1 MNSKIR
7 ILAGITIAVL
17 GLAFFASQVDAA
29 ISIGKISAF
38 DGEAYILSGSKI
50 GKVEFV
56 GQVVNTSDKIQTID
70 GTVDV
75 TLNDGAF
82 IKISP
87 YSTTAVAEREEET
100 GWLFKRKSL
109 VRRITCFVGKLR
121 FKSGDKVK
129 DNFFQTPTAVCG
141 LRGTGINGG
150 YNPNKLESYL
160 EVFDGAAGDIKGS
173 FLRGFFENPGVDAAT
188 KSKVWKQLRKSVE
201 YFDTDSE
208 KTEGEKKLAAS
219 LVLATAA
226 QELINNPDADVQGYA
241 QEAKDAANLSI
252 TAAKQTIE
260 NEIEAGLIT
269 DLQGTMSEV
278 ISDIYSLKDD
288 ETIAEMT
295 TINQTIAD
303 TEAALERGGGCRRGS
318 LGKGHND
325 HHHDDNHHHDRSQ
338 SQSIAVCFRNRKIR

>member
-7 ILAGITIAVL
+7 ILAGITIIVL

-29 ISIGKISAF
+29 ISIGKISGF
-38 DGEAYILSGSKI
+38 EGEAYILSGTDI

-56 GQVVNTSDKIQTID
+56 GQLVNTNDKIQTKD

-141 LRGTGINGG
+141 LRGSEGELG
-150 YNPNKLESYL
+150 YNPAKLESYL
-160 EVFDGAAGDIKGS
+160 QIFTGDAGAFKGN
-173 FLRGFFENPGVDAAT
+173 FLRGFFENPGIDAAT
-188 KSKVWKQLRKSVE
+188 KSKVWNQLSVAAR
-201 YFDTDSE
+201 YDGDAKKTD
-208 KTEGEKKLAAS
+208 GEKKLSAS

-226 QELINNPDADVQGYA
+226 QELKDNPDADVQGYA
-241 QEAKDAANLSI
+241 QESLDAANLSI
-252 TAAKQTIE
+252 TAAKQDIE
-260 NEIEAGLIT
+260 NEIALEKYGTTADQLDET
-269 DLQGTMSEV
+269 DLAEMAGEMEDALSEV
-278 ISDIYSLKDD
+278 VKETYDLTDD
-288 ETIAEMT
+288 ETVTEMT

-303 TEAALERGGGCRRGS
+303 TEAALAKEVTV
-318 LGKGHND
+318 
-325 HHHDDNHHHDRSQ
+325 
-338 SQSIAVCFRNRKIR
+338 AEEEA